1 MRSLASPQRPRTH
14 FHTALRSR
22 LDLLRDVVAVPLLPK
37 RARRRWKTA
46 DMSGTKRRIYS
57 SGWLYSCDQCRRI
70 GLGCAKKRALL
81 SISRYDSGAILL
93 GDRMKRFVEGAIADR
108 AHCFLNIWEDWIDE
122 NNPVHV
128 IDVFVDEL
136 NLPELRFSKVA
147 PEVRSAFV
155 RSVSAA
161 EALNLRL
168 SGSVEPPA

>member
-1 MRSLASPQRPRTH
+1 
-14 FHTALRSR
+14 
-22 LDLLRDVVAVPLLPK
+22 
-37 RARRRWKTA
+37 
-46 DMSGTKRRIYS
+46 
-57 SGWLYSCDQCRRI
+57 
-70 GLGCAKKRALL
+70 
-81 SISRYDSGAILL
+81 
-93 GDRMKRFVEGAIADR
+93 MKRFVEGAIADR

>member
-1 MRSLASPQRPRTH
+1 
-14 FHTALRSR
+14 
-22 LDLLRDVVAVPLLPK
+22 
-37 RARRRWKTA
+37 
-46 DMSGTKRRIYS
+46 MSGTKRRIYS
-57 SGWLYSCDQCRRI
+57 SGWLYSNVAE
-70 GLGCAKKRALL
+70 LALVVKKRALP